1 MLRFVVLAAAGLGA
15 VILDR
20 LMWRGRS
27 SSKARKPS
35 QPMPPTPNPPPPR
48 PVAPGPITRR
58 AAAAAAVAEPASLL
72 PAPKRRSKVSAAHA
86 AKAAA
91 EAKAATLLAAAAAA
105 EMQAMLA
112 AEAALEVR
120 RQEVMSKAFLRV
132 AAASHLAAVEAVVEN
147 EHARPG
153 TPLFKRWQQAW
164 EAASEKGIELVF
176 HGTPDANVDAILR
189 SGLDPAL
196 RGTRNGQGLGPG
208 EYFALQSHSSVA
220 YCRGGRRLL
229 VFAVLSC
236 PSGITARSPTV
247 LVLHKPEHHL
257 PLFTL
262 VFRAP
267 LP

>member
-1 MLRFVVLAAAGLGA
+1 M
-15 VILDR
+15 
-20 LMWRGRS
+20 S
-27 SSKARKPS
+27 
-35 QPMPPTPNPPPPR
+35 T
-48 PVAPGPITRR
+48 
-58 AAAAAAVAEPASLL
+58 AAVA
-72 PAPKRRSKVSAAHA
+72 KAAME

-91 EAKAATLLAAAAAA
+91 LLAAAKAA

-112 AEAALEVR
+112 AEAALGVH

-132 AAASHLAAVEAVVEN
+132 AAASHLAAIEAVIEN

-153 TPLFKRWQQAW
+153 TPLFTRWQKAW
-164 EAASEKGIELVF
+164 EAATEKGIQLVF
-176 HGTPDANVDAILR
+176 HGTPDGNVESILR
-189 SGLDPAL
+189 SGLDPNL

-220 YCRGGRRLL
+220 YCRGGRRVLI
-229 VFAVLSC
+229 FAVLTC
-236 PSGITARSPTV
+236 PTGITARSPTV